1 MAELTAEQI
10 LVLDQFQEDIELFKA
25 QIKTQIRN
33 SKILIGVGIGIAVIA
48 AVILATIPALLQE
61 LKTIS
66 ENMGTITSL
75 VVEVLPLTLST
86 KSFNAKKTL
95 SKKLTGVR
103 LYEKDISRMRIGILP
118 NDLDDIIAIEKEFAR
133 YITT

>member
-1 MAELTAEQI
+1 MAELTAEQT

-48 AVILATIPALLQE
+48 AVILATIPTLLQE